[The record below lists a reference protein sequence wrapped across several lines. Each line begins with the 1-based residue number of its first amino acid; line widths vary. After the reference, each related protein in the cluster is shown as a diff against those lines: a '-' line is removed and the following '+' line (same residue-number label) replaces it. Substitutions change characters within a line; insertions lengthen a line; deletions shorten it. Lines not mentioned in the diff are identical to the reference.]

1 MHDGVN
7 RIFNND
13 RILLIKELGVKELV
27 YAKSVRELTDK
38 HKQFLKLPEVVKHPK
53 FSQHMQSL
61 WGRTSDRAHC
71 YCAAKLVQG
80 NRTNKYAEAGM
91 RILKELIFSC
101 VKAYNIIQMFQFV
114 TETMERYYQ
123 SKLLSVVHTRVDH
136 FVSVLYQGL
145 NAKQYLPKDSITKL
159 SDSTFSVAS
168 KTE

>member
-27 YAKSVRELTDK
+27 YAKNVRELTDK
-38 HKQFLKLPEVVKHPK
+38 HQQFLKLPEVVKHPK

-61 WGRTSDRAHC
+61 WGRRSDRAHC

-80 NRTNKYAEAGM
+80 NRTNNYAEAGM
-91 RILKELIFSC
+91 CILKELIFSC